1 MDKVIVIENT
11 ITDMDRTITFGK
23 YKGQPIKKLIMEHI
37 GYIMWCLS
45 NISNFS
51 LTDEEQ
57 AVYDAVAIGNVKY
70 GIKMVFPND
79 AMLAHVKDKDRLER
93 EETPFIMRGDGM
105 IRFNIKDSNDPIIAS
120 IIHLF
125 KIQPVK
131 RNSMNFLP
139 ELSKVANKIIDISF
153 PEFQGVDYD
162 DF

>member
-1 MDKVIVIENT
+1 
-11 ITDMDRTITFGK
+11 MDRTITFGK
-23 YKGQPIKKLIMEHI
+23 YKGRPIKKLIMQHI

-57 AVYDAVAIGNVKY
+57 AIYDAVAIAIIKY

-79 AMLAHVKDKDRLER
+79 AMLAHVRDKDKLER
-93 EETPFIMRGDGM
+93 KETPFIMRSDGM
-105 IRFNIKDSNDPIIAS
+105 IQFNMSDSNEPIIAS
-120 IIHLF
+120 IIHLY

-139 ELSKVANKIIDISF
+139 ELSQVANKMIEITF

-162 DF
+162 DY